1 MCSMKSKSCNLMVN
15 FCFDLFELKI
25 KKFVF
30 PIKLCPY
37 IECAISII
45 PSIKSDICIG
55 LGPEFHFG
63 KGDSEENSFN
73 IDLSGGAS
81 AGVTLDF
88 GVYIPSLKSPIRF
101 SFNVGLTGILGS
113 GKVGIQLFLYFK
125 EKFKVD
131 LYYEFK
137 AFEFSFY
144 VMFTL
149 SFQIE
154 LFGFEINFSFSFYV
168 YQKIFCGFKY
178 IHHNERIYKYGGNKI
193 EHVIKRTKNGRRY
206 GKDKVNK
213 VISETYELL

>member
-1 MCSMKSKSCNLMVN
+1 MRHIYNT
-15 FCFDLFELKI
+15 
-25 KKFVF
+25 
-30 PIKLCPY
+30 
-37 IECAISII
+37 
-45 PSIKSDICIG
+45 SIKSDICIG
-55 LGPEFHFG
+55 LGPEFHNG
-63 KGDSEENSFN
+63 TDDSEEDSFN

-88 GVYIPSLKSPIRF
+88 GVYFPSLKSPIRL

-137 AFEFSFY
+137 AFELSFY
-144 VMFTL
+144 IMFTL

-206 GKDKVNK
+206 RDDKVNK